1 MFVISHRNR
10 NIRSSLY
17 GVVKK
22 RWEDKK
28 KMRGWNAKVLEKK
41 IFLFTRNNAVAV
53 LSIQKK
59 KWLDKICKYS
69 HITPPYPTA
78 IRSGKL
84 LKRKKKMKEERKG
97 KGDDRERERIPFKF
111 FYSCTERFMKISNEK
126 IISVSQQKNLLIT
139 IYVHIIMRSLD
150 KMFDLAVLTT

>member
-28 KMRGWNAKVLEKK
+28 KTRGWNAKVLEKK

-59 KWLDKICKYS
+59 KWLDKLCKYS

-84 LKRKKKMKEERKG
+84 LKRKKRWKKKEREREKWS
-97 KGDDRERERIPFKF
+97 RERIPLKF

-126 IISVSQQKNLLIT
+126 IISVSQQKNLCVNNDICVYYLCGPLKKCSI
-139 IYVHIIMRSLD
+139 LQ
-150 KMFDLAVLTT
+150 F